1 MNKGIIYLIQPIEL
15 INTNIYKI
23 GCSNKNN
30 LDRCNNGYKKNS
42 RYICIMEC
50 NNPFLLEKKLINIFI
65 NKFKLIK
72 GKEYFEGNEMDMLKI
87 FFDIVYN
94 RELFILN
101 NIYIK

>member
-65 NKFKLIK
+65 NKFKLINC
-72 GKEYFEGNEMDMLKI
+72 GPVGPQQLGHHI
-87 FFDIVYN
+87 FWSSLSN
-94 RELFILN
+94 
-101 NIYIK
+101 